1 MLSAGPENSAIGD
14 LEPKLPIT
22 PFFRALQSGKPQRY
36 DCFRFADNSGT
47 EYLTVSYDECY
58 IGNGREPCRAGGL
71 APVASLFLIS
81 DATRLRESFGG
92 GEMQRIF
99 ERMHIHVPLRDSL
112 ITLVAVL
119 LGTSSLWA
127 LPEKGTPA
135 PPLDTLKLLQAPLGE
150 RAEWASLKGKVVV
163 LEFWATWC
171 SPCVASLPHFNQLV
185 ESLDPAKFQF
195 ISIDDEDL
203 NAVQTFLT
211 RKKMS
216 GWVGVDVSSGV
227 FALYGVESRPT
238 TIIVDGNGKIVAVTE
253 IDSVSAA
260 DLQAVA
266 EGQNVA
272 FKPTMEITEASVP
285 SSPDAERSLFA
296 VSVSKA
302 SPDAKTAIAKH
313 PPTGTDLLGEDADSL
328 VTDVFNVFGN
338 HRYVLKDPLP
348 EGRYDLRVNSVDV
361 PQTVTDSV
369 LQQAVLAALHLQ
381 IQSKTLTRP
390 AYILRATD
398 ASKKLL
404 SPSASAHAVKRGS
417 WHGKFLLMNGTMDDL
432 AYVLATGLENPVLNE
447 TDIHGTYDV
456 RFQVAGGDVDSLNAV
471 LKETLGL
478 ELVPG
483 NQEMSITVLEVSN
496 LEKSKP
502 SPSTKTQ
509 VVKH

>member
-1 MLSAGPENSAIGD
+1 
-14 LEPKLPIT
+14 
-22 PFFRALQSGKPQRY
+22 
-36 DCFRFADNSGT
+36 
-47 EYLTVSYDECY
+47 
-58 IGNGREPCRAGGL
+58 
-71 APVASLFLIS
+71 
-81 DATRLRESFGG
+81 
-92 GEMQRIF
+92 MQRIF
-99 ERMHIHVPLRDSL
+99 ERMHIRIALRGSL

-119 LGTSSLWA
+119 LGTASLWA

-150 RAEWASLKGKVVV
+150 RADWASLKGKVVV

-203 NAVQTFLT
+203 KAVQTFLT
-211 RKKMS
+211 KKKMS
-216 GWVGVDVSSGV
+216 GWVGVDASGGV
-227 FALYGVESRPT
+227 FGLYGVESRPT
-238 TIIVDGNGKIVAVTE
+238 TIIADGNGKIVAVTE

-266 EGQNVA
+266 EGKNVA

-313 PPTGTDLLGEDADSL
+313 PPTGTDLLGEDADGL
-328 VTDVFNVFGN
+328 MTDVFNVFGN
-338 HRYVLKDPLP
+338 RYVLKDPLP
-348 EGRYDLRVNSVDV
+348 EGRYDVRVNSVDV
-361 PQTVTDSV
+361 PQTMIDSV
-369 LQQAVLAALHLQ
+369 VQQAVLAALRLQ

-404 SPSASAHAVKRGS
+404 SPSASTHAVKRGY
-417 WHGKFLLMNGTMDDL
+417 WHGNFILMNGTMDDL

-447 TDIHGTYDV
+447 TGIDGTYDA
-456 RFQVAGGDVDSLNAV
+456 RFKVAGGDVDSLNAI

-483 NQEMSITVLEVSN
+483 NQEMSITVLEVSKQ
-496 LEKSKP
+496 EKSKP

-509 VVKH
+509 EVKH